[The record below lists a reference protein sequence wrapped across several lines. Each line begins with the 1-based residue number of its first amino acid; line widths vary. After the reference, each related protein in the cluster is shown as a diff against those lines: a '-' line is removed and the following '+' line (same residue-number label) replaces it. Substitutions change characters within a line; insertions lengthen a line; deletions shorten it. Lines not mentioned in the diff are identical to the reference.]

1 MQTWQIKALELEAS
15 ALKYVDG
22 FVHEHALWFLMGII
36 YLLLALLVWVLS
48 GGLRRKLLR
57 GKHTPHVAP
66 IIVVHLPIG
75 RPTQTPELFNPF
87 PPLGEPPDY
96 DHHDYYPD

>member
-57 GKHTPHVAP
+57 GKHMPHLQPV
-66 IIVVHLPIG
+66 IVVQLPVGSPI
-75 RPTQTPELFNPF
+75 PSSKPFDPF
-87 PPLGEPPDY
+87 PPFCESPDC

>member
-1 MQTWQIKALELEAS
+1 MQSWQNKALELEAA

-22 FVHEHALWFLMGII
+22 FVHEHALWFLMGTI

-48 GGLRRKLLR
+48 GGLRRKLFQ
-57 GKHTPHVAP
+57 GKTMPHVP
-66 IIVVHLPIG
+66 PVIVIHMPVG
-75 RPTQTPELFNPF
+75 RPTATPELFDPF
-87 PPLGEPPDY
+87 PPFHMSPDY